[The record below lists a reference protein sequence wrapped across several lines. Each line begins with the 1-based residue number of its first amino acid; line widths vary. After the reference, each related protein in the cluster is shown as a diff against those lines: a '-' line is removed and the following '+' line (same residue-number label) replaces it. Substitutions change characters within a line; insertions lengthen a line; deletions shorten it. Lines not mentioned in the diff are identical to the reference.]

1 MLALHHPCDRPRLVL
16 VAAVASNGCIGHNND
31 LPWHLPE
38 DLQHFK
44 KLTQSGTVLLGRK
57 TYASIVQRLGK
68 PLPGRQ
74 HLVLTRNP
82 NWRPESQHASQVEPV
97 LSLSQA
103 MEAANKRLAD
113 TLFVIGGAEL
123 YAATQAFADS
133 AVLTEVDLEPKG
145 DAFFPSWEAG
155 GWANSRLS
163 QCNAGDWN
171 TSEVSGLRY
180 RFLRFSK
187 PKTNIKLGAVVLLA
201 GSAERFQAKPKALLE
216 NQQGSILRRTVKA
229 LLSVG
234 VNRVCLVH
242 GRHAGALVPAVDGL
256 NVDHIQNPEPEL
268 GQARSQQLG
277 LAHLGGDMDGYL
289 VCLGDQ
295 PLIDQED
302 LRRLI
307 CAFRKRPSG
316 KEMVYPVQHTQVGIS
331 DTPKDSD
338 TQLTAP
344 GNPVIV
350 SAELRHWFVAQ
361 SPPVLGK
368 NWREANAHRAAAFP
382 TTRPG
387 FFIDIDSP
395 EDLAS
400 FNASQKPENRLAM
413 PLRYDFQRSAAA

>member
-44 KLTQSGTVLLGRK
+44 KLTQTGTVLLGRK
-57 TYASIVQRLGK
+57 TYASIVRRLGK

-82 NWRPESQHASQVEPV
+82 NWQPEPQHASQAEPV
-97 LSLSQA
+97 QSLSQA
-103 MEAANKRLAD
+103 IEAANRRLAD

-133 AVLTEVDLEPKG
+133 AVLTEVVLEPQG
-145 DAFFPSWEAG
+145 DAFFPSWQEG

-256 NVDHIQNPEPEL
+256 NVENIQNPEPEL

-277 LAHLGGDMDGYL
+277 LAHLGDDMDGYL
-289 VCLGDQ
+289 ICLGDQ
-295 PLIDQED
+295 PLIDKED

-316 KEMVYPVQHTQVGIS
+316 KEMVYPVQHTQIGIS

-344 GNPVIV
+344 GNPVIL
-350 SAELRHWFVAQ
+350 SAALRHWFVAQ

-368 NWREANAHRAAAFP
+368 KWREANAHRAAAFP

-395 EDLAS
+395 EDLRS